1 MSKQFKNHSK
11 IYAYIPITIK
21 KAGFLEVLFSEQK
34 SAGEKEEILKRD
46 YDISMTDQFE
56 REVFEMCNL
65 SEGILE
71 RGIEQGMQQGIE
83 QGMQRGLDLMN
94 ALYGKL
100 IEDNRIE
107 DIKRATQDVEY
118 QRQLMQEYRI
128 DS

>member
-1 MSKQFKNHSK
+1 M
-11 IYAYIPITIK
+11 
-21 KAGFLEVLFSEQK
+21 FSEQK

-71 RGIEQGMQQGIE
+71 RGIEQGMQQGIEQGIEQGMQQGIE

>member
-1 MSKQFKNHSK
+1 M
-11 IYAYIPITIK
+11 
-21 KAGFLEVLFSEQK
+21 EVLFSEQK

-56 REVFEMCNL
+56 REVYEMCNL

-83 QGMQRGLDLMN
+83 QGMQRGWDLMN

>member
-1 MSKQFKNHSK
+1 M
-11 IYAYIPITIK
+11 
-21 KAGFLEVLFSEQK
+21 FSEQK

-65 SEGILE
+65 SEGTLE

-107 DIKRATQDVEY
+107 DIKRATQDVKY

>member
-34 SAGEKEEILKRD
+34 SAGEKEEILKID

-71 RGIEQGMQQGIE
+71 RGIEQGMQ

-118 QRQLMQEYRI
+118 QRQLMQEYGI

>member
-1 MSKQFKNHSK
+1 M
-11 IYAYIPITIK
+11 
-21 KAGFLEVLFSEQK
+21 FSEQK

-71 RGIEQGMQQGIE
+71 RGIEQGMQQGIEQGIEQGMQQGIEQGMQQGIE

>member
-1 MSKQFKNHSK
+1 M
-11 IYAYIPITIK
+11 
-21 KAGFLEVLFSEQK
+21 FSEQK

>member
-1 MSKQFKNHSK
+1 M
-11 IYAYIPITIK
+11 
-21 KAGFLEVLFSEQK
+21 EVLFSEQK

-118 QRQLMQEYRI
+118 QRQLMQEYGI

>member
-1 MSKQFKNHSK
+1 M
-11 IYAYIPITIK
+11 
-21 KAGFLEVLFSEQK
+21 EVLFSEQK

-83 QGMQRGLDLMN
+83 QGMQRGWDLMN

>member
-1 MSKQFKNHSK
+1 M
-11 IYAYIPITIK
+11 
-21 KAGFLEVLFSEQK
+21 FSEQK

-118 QRQLMQEYRI
+118 QRQLMQEYGI

>member
-1 MSKQFKNHSK
+1 M
-11 IYAYIPITIK
+11 
-21 KAGFLEVLFSEQK
+21 FSEQK

-83 QGMQRGLDLMN
+83 QGIEQGMQRGLDLMN

>member
-1 MSKQFKNHSK
+1 M
-11 IYAYIPITIK
+11 
-21 KAGFLEVLFSEQK
+21 FSEQK

-83 QGMQRGLDLMN
+83 QGMQRGWDLMN

>member
-1 MSKQFKNHSK
+1 M
-11 IYAYIPITIK
+11 
-21 KAGFLEVLFSEQK
+21 EVLFSEQK

>member
-1 MSKQFKNHSK
+1 M
-11 IYAYIPITIK
+11 
-21 KAGFLEVLFSEQK
+21 FSEQK

-71 RGIEQGMQQGIE
+71 RGIEQGMQ
-83 QGMQRGLDLMN
+83 RGLDLMN

>member
-1 MSKQFKNHSK
+1 M
-11 IYAYIPITIK
+11 
-21 KAGFLEVLFSEQK
+21 FSEQK

-71 RGIEQGMQQGIE
+71 RGIEQGMQQG
-83 QGMQRGLDLMN
+83 MQRGLDLMN